1 MLAKRCVLK
10 EEVDMLR
17 VGRISIVL
25 FKILHADLRNIRLFP
40 KSCVDGEPPS
50 EYRRG
55 RAISSD
61 QGPPHSL
68 AYTLLVYGQARSL
81 EADYED

>member
-1 MLAKRCVLK
+1 MLAERCVLK
-10 EEVDMLR
+10 KEVDMLR

-25 FKILHADLRNIRLFP
+25 FKILHADPRDVRLFP
-40 KSCVDGEPPS
+40 KCCVDGEPSS
-50 EYRRG
+50 EYRGG

-81 EADYED
+81 EAGYQN

>member
-1 MLAKRCVLK
+1 MLAQRCVLK

-17 VGRISIVL
+17 IWRISVVL
-25 FKILHADLRNIRLFP
+25 FKVLHADLGDVGLLP
-40 KSCVDGEPPS
+40 KCCVNGEPPS

-61 QGPPHSL
+61 QCPPHSF
-68 AYTLLVYGQARSL
+68 AHTLLVYGQAGSL
-81 EADYED
+81 EADC